1 MVPLIALAAVGL
13 FAAGVTAGIVG
24 VASVAIRREEKSHT
38 LTSEATA
45 PVTRAGRWVNGAYVR
60 DPRRARTG
68 RLDHRQRHH
77 LDWPAPD
84 VALALQAPSPS
95 SSAHP
100 AGHDPDAR

>member
-13 FAAGVTAGIVG
+13 FAAGIVG

-38 LTSEATA
+38 LTSEATD
-45 PVTRAGRWVNGAYVR
+45 PVTQAGRWVNGAYVR

-68 RLDHRQRHH
+68 RLDHRKRHH